1 MRRDTWC
8 RRRRKSCA
16 EVETATAQQQQALY
30 DYLRTIQ
37 RSFREVEDSLI
48 ATRKIREQQAA
59 QDRQVQ
65 ALQRTLRLASLRYEN
80 GYSSFLEVLDAQR
93 SLFSA
98 ELQQVQLQRARL
110 GAIVDL
116 YKALGGGWVPLC
128 QFLFASSSGPIIELS
143 IVAEDPF
150 LIKGQPPLGRKI
162 GSQPQA

>member
-1 MRRDTWC
+1 MRRDTRC

-80 GYSSFLEVLDAQR
+80 GIRVFWKSSTRNEVC
-93 SLFSA
+93 S
-98 ELQQVQLQRARL
+98 
-110 GAIVDL
+110 
-116 YKALGGGWVPLC
+116 VP
-128 QFLFASSSGPIIELS
+128 SSSRYDSSARDWAPSS
-143 IVAEDPF
+143 IS
-150 LIKGQPPLGRKI
+150 IKRSAAVGCHNV
-162 GSQPQA
+162 SSY